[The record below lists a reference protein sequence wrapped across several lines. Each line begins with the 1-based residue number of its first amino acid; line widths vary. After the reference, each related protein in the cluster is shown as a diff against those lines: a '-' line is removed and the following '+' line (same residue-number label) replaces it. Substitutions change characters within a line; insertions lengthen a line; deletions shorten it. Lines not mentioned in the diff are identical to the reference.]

1 MRMALVTGR
10 TLQNRYR
17 VISLLGKGGMGA
29 VYRAWDTRL
38 NVSVALKE
46 MVPQPGLDTATLA
59 QVRDLFNASRKY
71 AQAILE
77 HLDEEGITKRVG
89 DERVLIQERGQGS
102 A

>member
-1 MRMALVTGR
+1 MLTTDTV
-10 TLQNRYR
+10 LQDRYR
-17 VISLLGKGGMGA
+17 IVSLLGQGGMGA

-38 NVSVALKE
+38 NIPLALKE

>member
-1 MRMALVTGR
+1 MLTTDTV
-10 TLQNRYR
+10 LQDRYR
-17 VISLLGKGGMGA
+17 IVSLLGQGGMGA

-38 NVSVALKE
+38 NIPLALKG

-59 QVRDLFNASRKY
+59 QVRDLFDTSRKY

>member
-1 MRMALVTGR
+1 MLTTDTV
-10 TLQNRYR
+10 LQDRYR
-17 VISLLGKGGMGA
+17 IVSLLGQGGMGA
-29 VYRAWDTRL
+29 VYHAWDTRL
-38 NVSVALKE
+38 NIPLALKG

-59 QVRDLFNASRKY
+59 QVRDLFDTSRKY